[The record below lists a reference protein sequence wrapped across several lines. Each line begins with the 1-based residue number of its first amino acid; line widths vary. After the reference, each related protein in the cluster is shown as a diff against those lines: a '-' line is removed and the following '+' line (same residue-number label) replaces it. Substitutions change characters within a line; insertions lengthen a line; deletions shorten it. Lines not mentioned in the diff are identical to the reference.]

1 MIQSKNR
8 VQMSDA
14 VATFY
19 SQPSGQ
25 QRGGGKGLGLLK
37 KFAIPLWR
45 NVKDKLC
52 EKIPSVVGKLCD
64 SQESKISQGIRQMGE
79 RQIEEPA
86 GGMISATRPAKRRLP
101 PKKKR
106 KRVKKIR
113 FTSDDEDN
121 DEPASRAAKKHKRA
135 R

>member
-1 MIQSKNR
+1 MA
-8 VQMSDA
+8 DA

-25 QRGGGKGLGLLK
+25 QRGGGKGLGVVK

-52 EKIPSVVGKLCD
+52 EKIPSVVDKLCD
-64 SQESKISQGIRQMGE
+64 RQVSKISQGVRQMGE
-79 RQIEEPA
+79 RQTEVV
-86 GGMISATRPAKRRLP
+86 GVSISATRPAKRQP

-106 KRVKKIR
+106 KKAKKIR
-113 FTSDDEDN
+113 FTSDDDDDD
-121 DEPASRAAKKHKRA
+121 DEPRPKHKRP
-135 R
+135 RSQISQSLGSYM

>member
-1 MIQSKNR
+1 MNQSRNL

-14 VATFY
+14 VAAFY

-25 QRGGGKGLGLLK
+25 QRGGGKGMGLLK

-52 EKIPSVVGKLCD
+52 DKIPTVMDKLCD
-64 SQESKISQGIRQMGE
+64 RQVSKISQGIRQMGE
-79 RQIEEPA
+79 RQIEAPA
-86 GGMISATRPAKRRLP
+86 GGSISATAPTKRKLP

-106 KRVKKIR
+106 KVKKIR
-113 FTSDDEDN
+113 FTSDDEDD
-121 DEPASRAAKKHKRA
+121 DEPRRTSTA
-135 R
+135 